1 MAKLPDV
8 NAAAD
13 SHSQQNGGDSTAN
26 NMEAGTAVAQNNV
39 HVMNA
44 NVMAPQFTVPPNYNI
59 VDVWETNLE
68 DVFAKIRNIIDTHY
82 YVAMDT
88 EFPGVVARPQGQFR
102 SNSDY
107 AYQGVRCNVELLK
120 IIQLG
125 LAFFN
130 EHGEFHSCFQFNFK
144 FDINHDMYA
153 KDSIDL
159 LQTSGIQFNRLAED
173 GVDILHFAELL
184 MVSGLVLMDN
194 VKWISFHSSYDY
206 GYLLKLLCSKSL
218 PETEDEFY
226 SLLQIYFPVIYD
238 VKFLMK
244 SCKALKGGLS
254 DIGEQLDVT
263 RIGPE
268 HQAGSDSILTA
279 MIFFKMVK
287 VYFEDHLDDDQ
298 YANQLFGLG
307 ANK

>member
-1 MAKLPDV
+1 MAKLSDLV
-8 NAAAD
+8 NGPAHNNE
-13 SHSQQNGGDSTAN
+13 SHGQQHNGNEAN
-26 NMEAGTAVAQNNV
+26 SGMDTSSAVAQNA
-39 HVMNA
+39 HVLNPF
-44 NVMAPQFTVPPNYNI
+44 NIPNLNI
-59 VDVWETNLE
+59 TDVWETNLE
-68 DVFAKIRNIIDTHY
+68 EIFAKIRTIIDTHY

-88 EFPGVVARPQGQFR
+88 EFPGVVARPQGQFK
-102 SNSDY
+102 SHSDY
-107 AYQGVRCNVELLK
+107 TYQSVRCNVELLK

-130 EHGEFHSCFQFNFK
+130 EAGELHSCYQFNFK
-144 FDINHDMYA
+144 FDIQHDMFA

-159 LQTSGIQFNRLAED
+159 LQTSGIQFSRLSED

-184 MVSGLVLMDN
+184 MVSGLVLVDS

-206 GYLLKLLCSKSL
+206 GYLLKLLCNRSL
-218 PETEDEFY
+218 PETEDQFY
-226 SLLQIYFPVIYD
+226 SLLQIYFPLIYD

-254 DIGEQLDVT
+254 DIGEQLDVA

-298 YANQLFGLG
+298 YAGQLFGLG